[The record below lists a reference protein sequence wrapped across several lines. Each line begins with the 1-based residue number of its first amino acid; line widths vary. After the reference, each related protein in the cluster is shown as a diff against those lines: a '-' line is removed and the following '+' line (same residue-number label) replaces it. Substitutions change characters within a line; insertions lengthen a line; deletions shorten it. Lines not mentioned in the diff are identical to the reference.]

1 MCMKRSRVPTKN
13 SLEYTSESD
22 FGAGLLAQVG
32 KVEVDGREW
41 NDENGV
47 SRGESSEVV
56 GSEVAFFVDTM
67 RCDAVSTMRN
77 IVDQG
82 NVKI

>member
-22 FGAGLLAQVG
+22 LGAGLLAQVG

-47 SRGESSEVV
+47 SRGGIIRGRGER
-56 GSEVAFFVDTM
+56 GCFL
-67 RCDAVSTMRN
+67 C
-77 IVDQG
+77 
-82 NVKI
+82 